1 MLIFLVGVYV
11 SRLESNTHPQEL
23 YKVENQSEDL
33 PARFQPMDYT
43 FKKSDWKR
51 DWEID
56 DTIIRENIVTTF
68 SES

>member
-1 MLIFLVGVYV
+1 MLIFLAGVYV
-11 SRLESNTHPQEL
+11 SRLESNSYPQEL

-33 PARFQPMDYT
+33 PARLQPMDST
-43 FKKSDWKR
+43 LKKSDWKG
-51 DWEID
+51 DWERD